1 MINVIS
7 VRAHGILDYG
17 TVAGFSLIPTIF
29 KLAGTPAYLC
39 YVLAVIH
46 LLMTLMTRF
55 PLGIIRV
62 IPLAIH
68 KTVEAVVGP
77 VLVLSPWILGFSAE
91 KMARNVF
98 ISAGVLI
105 FVVWLMSEYHIERRV
120 AAQQQA

>member
-1 MINVIS
+1 MNIIS
-7 VRAHGILDYG
+7 VRTHGILDYG

-39 YVLAVIH
+39 YLLAVIH
-46 LLMTLMTRF
+46 LLMTVLTKF

-62 IPLAIH
+62 IPLGVH

-77 VLVLSPWILGFSAE
+77 VLVLSPWILGFSPE

-98 ISAGVLI
+98 ISVGVLI
-105 FVVWLMSEYHIERRV
+105 FGVWLLSEYHIERRL
-120 AAQQQA
+120 AAQE

>member
-1 MINVIS
+1 MMNVIS
-7 VRAHGILDYG
+7 ARAHGILDYG

-39 YVLAVIH
+39 YALAVIH
-46 LLMTLMTRF
+46 LLMTILTRF
-55 PLGIIRV
+55 PSGVVPV
-62 IPLAIH
+62 IPVAVH

-91 KMARNVF
+91 KIARNVF

-105 FVVWLMSEYHIERRV
+105 FAVWLLSEYHIERRL
-120 AAQQQA
+120 AAQE